1 MEKYSAHLP
10 WMWAPESDGAGGKP
24 VKSPDT
30 VIITRGDDCEEE
42 VLRFEIGDLA
52 ERFVQAFQSGTP
64 KKISGSVEVGLT
76 IALVERLRGLAN
88 TLESSVLRQPSKPTF
103 RLELISVLDLDLT
116 VRTTNQL
123 MKESITNVAE
133 LLQYSGSDLRKF
145 PNIGTNSLR
154 EIQAAVNQYG
164 GLPKKSLVDIW
175 SDEEQAKR
183 SR

>member
-1 MEKYSAHLP
+1 MEKYYAHLP

-24 VKSPDT
+24 VKIPDT

-42 VLRFEIGDLA
+42 VLRFEVGDLIVRWIQGF
-52 ERFVQAFQSGTP
+52 ESGST
-64 KKISGSVEVGLT
+64 KKIDGAVEIGLT
-76 IALVERLRGLAN
+76 IALAERLRELAN
-88 TLESSVLRQPSKPTF
+88 ALEASVLRQPPKTTF

-123 MKESITNVAE
+123 MKEKITNVAE
-133 LLQYSGSDLRKF
+133 LLQYSGADLRTF

-154 EIQAAVNQYG
+154 EIQAAVNPYG